1 MCISYKSLGLLHVYA
16 GILFTCKHLR
26 KDEINDCMMIDSK
39 DWDDDKHTLMMMIMM
54 LVMMVMMVM
63 VMDILGTYD
72 HDMIIC

>member
-1 MCISYKSLGLLHVYA
+1 
-16 GILFTCKHLR
+16 
-26 KDEINDCMMIDSK
+26 MMIDSK

-54 LVMMVMMVM
+54 LVMMVM